1 MIRHRQGSDFLLITQ
16 DDHARL
22 SGRFA
27 EHLGN
32 GRFAPPEPR
41 AQTLR
46 GIALHDCGW
55 PLHDER
61 PTLNPRR
68 EPLHVLESPMTVATR
83 VWTESAR
90 LAAEADPYSGLLVSL
105 HVLNLSSIAQRN
117 DGTPH
122 ERAQDRQDLFLLN
135 RFQQQE
141 IERQE
146 ELRRSLGM
154 RTDLPLRL
162 GLAKPGSGADE
173 DRLRF
178 NFGLLRAMD
187 AFSLDACCA
196 EPLFPK
202 VPAVHPRP
210 GEGPIDFTVDHPS
223 TGVLAIE
230 PWPFDVPVIEETV
243 PCRRVPAVAYES
255 ERALW
260 DAFDAAMPVPYA
272 VRLVPRRASR

>member
-1 MIRHRQGSDFLLITQ
+1 
-16 DDHARL
+16 
-22 SGRFA
+22 
-27 EHLGN
+27 
-32 GRFAPPEPR
+32 
-41 AQTLR
+41 
-46 GIALHDCGW
+46 
-55 PLHDER
+55 
-61 PTLNPRR
+61 
-68 EPLHVLESPMTVATR
+68 MTVATR

-90 LAAEADPYSGLLVSL
+90 LAAEADPYAGLLVSL

-122 ERAQDRQDLFLLN
+122 ERAHDRQDLFLLN

-146 ELRRSLGM
+146 ELRRALGM

-162 GLAKPGSGADE
+162 GLAKPGSGTDE

-202 VPAVHPRP
+202 VPAVILGRGMRRSTSRWITRPRACWRSSR
-210 GEGPIDFTVDHPS
+210 GRS
-223 TGVLAIE
+223 M
-230 PWPFDVPVIEETV
+230 
-243 PCRRVPAVAYES
+243 CRRS
-255 ERALW
+255 RRLLIR
-260 DAFDAAMPVPYA
+260 DAC
-272 VRLVPRRASR
+272 RR